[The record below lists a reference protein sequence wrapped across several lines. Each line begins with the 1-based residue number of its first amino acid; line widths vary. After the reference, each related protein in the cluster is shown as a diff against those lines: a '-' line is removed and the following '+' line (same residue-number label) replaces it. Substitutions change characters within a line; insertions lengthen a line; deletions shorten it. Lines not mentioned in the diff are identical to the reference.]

1 MTKRMILAAVA
12 ATLTLP
18 AFAHDYG
25 QYPAPL
31 PGYSF
36 PHSRYTGRGVVIPP
50 YRGVFPVR
58 VYTTPQL
65 PPYYNVPPYLVVA
78 PY

>member
-1 MTKRMILAAVA
+1 MTKRVMLAAVA
-12 ATLTLP
+12 ALLTMP

-25 QYPAPL
+25 DYPAPA
-31 PGYSF
+31 PGLSL
-36 PHSRYTGRGVVIPP
+36 PHSAYTGRAVVIPP
-50 YRGVFPVR
+50 YRGVFPVK

-65 PPYYNVPPYLVVA
+65 PPYYNVPPYLVVT